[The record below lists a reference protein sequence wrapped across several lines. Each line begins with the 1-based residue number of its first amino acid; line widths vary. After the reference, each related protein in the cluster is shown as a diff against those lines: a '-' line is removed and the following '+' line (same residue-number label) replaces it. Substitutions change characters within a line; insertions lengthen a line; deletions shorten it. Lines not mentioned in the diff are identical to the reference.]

1 MKPKNPKF
9 FISIIFLLLILNA
22 CKSLPGGDALKNPP
36 DPKARVAK
44 NLEEGKG
51 FRLSNATK
59 NLGKQILSSRARM
72 NYGEPHWTL

>member
-36 DPKARVAK
+36 DPKSVSQK
-44 NLEEGKG
+44 ILKKEKD
-51 FRLSNATK
+51 
-59 NLGKQILSSRARM
+59 LGCLTLQKIWVKQILSSRARM